1 MVFLYIVFSLIAFLV
16 LLYFIEPFLLALI
29 YSSILRLFVRN
40 PPFVD
45 VEKEF
50 PEGKILQDNWSVIS
64 EELTGILTDFDK
76 LPRFHEV
83 DGLQKSISDRDGKD
97 WKTFIIKGFD
107 SWLPAN
113 AAMVPKTTELIKK
126 IPRATLAMFSIIDGG
141 KHIPPH
147 YGFFKSVYRYHLAM
161 IIPEGEC
168 FIEVGG
174 ERHYWKE
181 GEQILF
187 DDTYRHEVWNNSE
200 KRRVVLFL
208 DILRDLPGPLDKLN
222 RLLFTLLQRSKKLKA
237 AAARA
242 EVIRDGDLTA

>member
-1 MVFLYIVFSLIAFLV
+1 MTLLYILLSIAVIFM
-16 LLYFIEPFLLALI
+16 LLYFVEPFLLSFL
-29 YSSILRLFVRN
+29 YSLFLKLFVKN

-50 PEGKILQDNWSVIS
+50 PEGKILQDNWSVIR
-64 EELTGILTDFDK
+64 EELSSVLNDIDK
-76 LPRFHEV
+76 LPLFHEV
-83 DGLQKSISDRDGKD
+83 DGLQKSISAKDGKE

-113 AAMVPKTTELIKK
+113 AEMVPRTTELIKK
-126 IPRATLAMFSIIDGG
+126 LPRVSLAMFSIIDGG

-147 YGFFKSVYRYHLAM
+147 YGFFKSVLRYHLAM

-181 GEQILF
+181 GEQVLF
-187 DDTYRHEVWNNSE
+187 DDTYRHEVWNKSDQ
-200 KRRVVLFL
+200 KRVVLFL
-208 DILRDLPGPLDKLN
+208 DILRDLPGPLDKIN
-222 RLLFTLLQRSKKLKA
+222 RFLFGLLQRSKKLKT

-242 EVIRDGDLTA
+242 EVARDAG